1 MPHSSHLY
9 LLISED
15 INISYLYY
23 NLCLHKDILN
33 VLGIRI
39 ANYITKIMIK
49 RLALQ
54 KAWRQ
59 RATYKGYFEK
69 AKQ

>member
-54 KAWRQ
+54 KARRQ